1 MQSYSANDI
10 IPYTIIIYK
19 PALQLTV
26 MKQSALLVSTILALS
41 LFYRAPVVQAVT
53 PPDFPAC
60 ANPQGT
66 LQVSYED
73 GIHGIAGKTA
83 EYKGSDSVYKLG
95 DTTWLQ
101 CFCSQEGEGIQTN
114 WWKVS
119 SLTEDDIQILKNQGW
134 SFIPTGA
141 LWGLDDE
148 PYMAK
153 NAPYA
158 CTGKILASAA
168 STAESVLGLAST
180 GNISLIYGLAS
191 VGAGSLF
198 LGILARK
205 RRKE

>member
-1 MQSYSANDI
+1 MKQ
-10 IPYTIIIYK
+10 
-19 PALQLTV
+19 PAL
-26 MKQSALLVSTILALS
+26 LLSTILALS
-41 LFYRAPVVQAVT
+41 LFYRTPVVQAVT

-66 LQVSYED
+66 LKVSYED
-73 GIHGIAGKTA
+73 GVHGIAGNTA
-83 EYKGSDSVYKLG
+83 EYKGSDSVYQIS

-101 CFCSQEGEGIQTN
+101 CFCSQDGEGIQTN

-119 SLTEDDIQILKNQGW
+119 SLIEEDIQVLKNQGW
-134 SFIPTGA
+134 SFIPSGA

-148 PYMAK
+148 PYMA
-153 NAPYA
+153 NNSPYA
-158 CTGKILASAA
+158 CNGGSSDSGQILASAA
-168 STAESVLGLAST
+168 SITDSVLGLAST

-205 RRKE
+205 RRRE